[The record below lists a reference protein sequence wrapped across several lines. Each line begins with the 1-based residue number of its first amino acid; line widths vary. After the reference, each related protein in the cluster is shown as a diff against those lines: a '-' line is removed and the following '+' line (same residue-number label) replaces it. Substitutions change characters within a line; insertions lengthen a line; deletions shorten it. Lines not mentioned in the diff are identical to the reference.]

1 MKRLT
6 FVFSAFMLIFILL
19 PRLSIGATDCVV
31 QSEIPEAECNAL
43 IALYDNTSGVSWTE
57 NTDWKVT
64 NTPCS
69 WKGVTCSGGHLTEID
84 LNTNQMTG
92 TIPIELGN
100 LVNLTYLGLY
110 FNQLTGTIP
119 AELGNLN
126 NLTKLHLH
134 GNQLTGAIP
143 IELGN
148 LLNLTE
154 LWVSDNQLSAGIPSE
169 LCQLTLLTQINLN
182 HNQLTGAIPSC
193 LGNLNSLTQINFNT
207 NQLSGTIPSEVGHL
221 VNLTLLNLDTN
232 QLSGMIPVELSYLVN
247 LNYLGIYSNPSL
259 CRGNNINYA
268 PWEAEVS
275 TYPICPTTADL
286 SITQSVSD
294 TSVNSGATFSYTLS
308 VTNTGP
314 DAANSVQVTDNLPQ
328 ELTFVSV
335 TGSDWTCKENSGV
348 VTCDFLNNSLAN
360 GVTTDIIINVT
371 APVITTEITVNNTA
385 TVSTSTTD
393 PDNTNNSE
401 AKSTNIV
408 LPPLENKP
416 PQLSTINDQTV
427 TVGNT
432 LNLTVSATD
441 ENAGDQLTYSLV
453 TAPSGAIIDPTS
465 GELTWTP
472 NSTGDSTT
480 ITVKV
485 TDDATSP
492 LSDEKSFDITV
503 QDGNKAPQLSV
514 INNQTVTVGNA
525 LNLTISA
532 TDENAGDQ
540 LTYSLVTAPSG
551 AIIEPTSGV
560 LTWTPNSTG
569 DSTMITVKVIDDATL
584 PLSDEKSFDI
594 TVQVVSLRSWGI
606 QGAGEGEFE
615 MPSGI
620 AIDSQGNIYMTDTD
634 NHRIQKFDS
643 NGNFL
648 LQWGSQGIEN
658 GQFNSPQG
666 IAIDFNDN
674 IYIADTLNHRI
685 QKFDKNGNFLSAWG
699 SEGTAD
705 GEFSEPRGM
714 TVDVMD
720 AIYVADTNNNRVQ
733 KFDSSGF
740 HINTWGTL
748 GSADGE
754 FDQPIGIATDSQMS
768 VYVIDSANNRVQK
781 FDDNGNFQTTWGTP
795 GAGDG
800 EFNQPVG
807 IAIDSQDR
815 VYITDA
821 NHRIQT
827 FDSTG
832 VFSGTFGSSGS
843 ANGEFNQ
850 PIGIAINGGMIYVV
864 DTGNHRIQAF
874 SDTPS
879 ANLAIS
885 QTASIE
891 FPAVGDSLSYTLT
904 VENLGPNPANS
915 VKIEDT
921 LPAQVSYTSATGT
934 DWSCVE
940 SAGTVICDYQNTL
953 DAGIT
958 AEPVII
964 TVSVNA
970 NGTLNNIVSVGSTV
984 NDHNGTNDSN
994 TLEIPDKPPEDEA
1007 DLAISQSVSSE
1018 SPKVG
1023 DSLIYTIAVNNNGPD
1038 TATDI
1043 QIKDTL
1049 PTQVSYTGATGTDW
1063 ICVESAGTVTCDYQN
1078 TLDAGITA
1086 GSITITVSI
1095 NTDGTLSNTV
1105 NVDSAINDQVSS
1117 NNSHTIIKKVN
1128 KVNNAPTLESIGN
1141 QTVSVNDTLSFKAEA
1156 NDLDGDNLSFSLGN
1170 APTGASITAEGE
1182 FTWIPGNPGTFDNIQ
1197 VIVTDDGIP
1206 PLNTEEIISITVSE
1220 GPSFSLQTDIS
1231 PEGGSIE
1238 RDPEGTSY
1246 PQDTPITLTAIP
1258 SSACY
1263 EFVNWTGDCQGTS
1276 GPTCSLIMDADKSA
1290 TAHFQAKTFTLN
1302 VQAEHGRVSL
1312 DPAKMIYACQETVTL
1327 TALPVPGSPCYEF
1340 ANWTGDCQGNEPVCS
1355 IQMDADKAMNAIFQ
1369 QKSLTLNIQADHG
1382 HVVLN
1387 PDKAEYACQE
1397 VVTLKPVAD
1406 EGYQFIQW
1414 GLDLSGEQ
1422 RELSLAVQSNMD
1434 IQANFGKIPDLK
1446 IEPTQ
1451 MFHAKVG
1458 QTLSFTASG
1467 GLNQF
1472 FWTATGGEIYPA
1484 GATATFTVPE
1494 AGVFYIWVSDGEQ
1507 FAWALV
1513 DATDTL
1519 VLLQIVP
1526 DTLNLWKGETQAILV
1541 RGYYPDGKWVNLTQR
1556 ADFQIEEP
1564 DIAQILNK
1572 GEIEGISEGETILSV
1587 HYQNLE
1593 PVNVPIQIQDKP
1605 PLLKVEPELLILY
1618 EGTTQPVTVYSISP
1632 TGEKLPFPEAQ
1643 MSILDPSIASLEDQT
1658 LTGLNKGLTWLNVS
1672 AGENTLPIRVI
1683 VQSRPPLDITPAFA
1697 VMEQNEPI
1705 QFSVTGGQIP
1715 YEMTADQGNEP
1726 EQDDESTFVYQSE
1739 QLGTTILTATDSSV
1753 EQQVQQA
1760 EVKIV
1765 PPLTVTPTQA
1775 VVSYGGGQDITLR
1788 ANGGES
1794 PYVWTVTRGD
1804 LNKTPSDTVIYTA
1817 PSRAGLHT
1825 VTVIDALGNSQ
1836 EALILVGNA
1845 LSLSQKQLF
1854 LTLSEEIKL
1863 KVLGGVPPYTLDV
1876 SAGEG
1881 HLDMIADAI
1890 NVINYTAPNVS
1901 GTYSLRIHD
1910 TQNNQ
1915 VTADVNVR
1923 RGLIITPQSGHV
1935 DKEKSL
1941 NFQATGGFGKKR
1953 WRTTQGILDKS
1964 EGESVIWTAPARLGS
1979 AFVHVSDAGGAT
1991 ATATIEISS
2000 EGLTIT
2006 PSMRQIHPDKSAVF
2020 TVTGGG
2026 SPYQWRVE
2034 AGDYSPLADDSMTYT
2049 APGVKN
2055 TYWINVQDV
2064 TGKEAQAQVNVYSA
2078 HLLASPETLYLYSG
2092 ETSKITIS
2100 GGTRSYTL
2108 GAALGQLTPN
2118 KITLLE
2124 EEIYSNSEYTAPKA
2138 YQGYD
2143 TITITDTAGNKTNIG
2158 VEISCDMLSFYAGL
2172 DGKIDDQEM
2181 QQALDD
2187 FFAGK
2192 TCLSTE
2198 DLYWIGD
2205 NFAHFFK
2212 EAEIAQ
2218 WVNHYDANTDGRIDE
2233 NEMNQ
2238 ILADFFAG
2246 TGLES
2251 EILYS
2256 LIEQFFLDNH

>member
-6 FVFSAFMLIFILL
+6 FIFSAFMLIFILL
-19 PRLSIGATDCVV
+19 PRLSIGATDCTV
-31 QSEIPEAECNAL
+31 QSEIPEVECHAL
-43 IALYDNTSGVSWTE
+43 VALYDSTDGDNWTE

-69 WKGVTCSGGHLTEID
+69 WKGVTCSGRHLTEID

-119 AELGNLN
+119 AELGNLS
-126 NLTKLHLH
+126 NLTKLHLY

-143 IELGN
+143 TVLGN
-148 LLNLTE
+148 LVNLTE
-154 LWVSDNQLSAGIPSE
+154 LSLSDNQLSGGIPSE

-207 NQLSGTIPSEVGHL
+207 NQLSGTIPFELGNL

-232 QLSGMIPVELSYLVN
+232 QLSGMIPTELSNLVN
-247 LNYLGIYSNPSL
+247 LNYLGIYSNSSL

-275 TYPICPTTADL
+275 TYPICPTMADL

-294 TSVNSGATFSYTLS
+294 TSVNSGANFSYTLS

-314 DAANSVQVTDNLPQ
+314 DAASSVQVTDTLPQ
-328 ELTFVSV
+328 GLTNISV
-335 TGSDWTCKENSGV
+335 TGSDWTCQENNGI
-348 VTCDFLNNSLAN
+348 VTCDILNNSLAN

-401 AKSTNIV
+401 TKSTSIV
-408 LPPLENKP
+408 LPLPGNEQ
-416 PQLSTINDQTV
+416 PQLSAINDQTV

-432 LNLTVSATD
+432 LNLTISATD
-441 ENAGDQLTYSLV
+441 KNTGDQLTYSLV
-453 TAPSGAIIDPTS
+453 TAPSGASIDPTS
-465 GELTWTP
+465 GVLTWTP

-485 TDDATSP
+485 TDDAT
-492 LSDEKSFDITV
+492 
-503 QDGNKAPQLSV
+503 
-514 INNQTVTVGNA
+514 
-525 LNLTISA
+525 
-532 TDENAGDQ
+532 
-540 LTYSLVTAPSG
+540 
-551 AIIEPTSGV
+551 
-560 LTWTPNSTG
+560 
-569 DSTMITVKVIDDATL
+569 L
-584 PLSDEKSFDI
+584 PLSDEKSFYI
-594 TVQVVSLRSWGI
+594 MVQVVSLKSWGS

-620 AIDSQGNIYMTDTD
+620 VIDSQGNIYMTDTD

-666 IAIDFNDN
+666 IAIDFQDN

-685 QKFDKNGNFLSAWG
+685 QKFDKNGNFKSALG

-705 GEFSEPRGM
+705 GEFSEPRGI
-714 TVDVMD
+714 TVDAMD
-720 AIYVADTNNNRVQ
+720 AIYVADTNNNRIQ
-733 KFDSSGF
+733 KFDSNGF
-740 HINTWGTL
+740 HINTLGTL

-754 FDQPIGIATDSQMS
+754 FDQPIGIATDSQMFL
-768 VYVIDSANNRVQK
+768 YVIDSANNRVQK

-807 IAIDSQDR
+807 IAIDSQAQ

-827 FDSTG
+827 FDSAG
-832 VFSGTFGSSGS
+832 VFLGTFGSSGS

-904 VENLGPNPANS
+904 VENLGPNFTNS
-915 VKIEDT
+915 VTIKDT
-921 LPAQVSYTSATGT
+921 LPTQVSYTSATGT
-934 DWSCVE
+934 DWICVE
-940 SAGTVICDYQNTL
+940 SAGIVICDYQKTLDAGITADPITVTVSVNANDTLNNTVKVASTVSDHNDNNDSNTLEIPPPEDETDLAISQTVSSESPKVGDSLSYTLTVENLGPNTATDVQIKDIFPTQVSYTSATGTNWNCGESAGTITCDYQNTL

-958 AEPVII
+958 AEPII
-964 TVSVNA
+964 VTVSINA
-970 NGTLNNIVSVGSTV
+970 NGILGNMV
-984 NDHNGTNDSN
+984 NVNSAVNDSN
-994 TLEIPDKPPEDEA
+994 VTNNSDTKTINIEVDKA
-1007 DLAISQSVSSE
+1007 DLAISQTVSPN

-1023 DSLIYTIAVNNNGPD
+1023 DNLIYTITVNNNGPD
-1038 TATDI
+1038 TATNI
-1043 QIKDTL
+1043 QVKNTL
-1049 PTQVSYTGATGTDW
+1049 PPQVSYTSATGTNW
-1063 ICVESAGTVTCDYQN
+1063 NCRESAGTVTCDYQSLN
-1078 TLDAGITA
+1078 YNITNDP
-1086 GSITITVSI
+1086 ITVTVYI
-1095 NTDGTLSNTV
+1095 HTGGDLRNTV
-1105 NVDSAINDQVSS
+1105 TVSSANDPVNS
-1117 NNSHTIIKKVN
+1117 NNSNTIITKVN
-1128 KVNNAPTLESIGN
+1128 RAPILESIGN
-1141 QTVSVNDTLSFKAEA
+1141 QMVSVNDTISFKAEA

-1182 FTWIPGNPGTFDNIQ
+1182 FTWIPGNSGTFDNIQ

-1231 PEGGSIE
+1231 PEGGSIK

-1263 EFVNWTGDCQGTS
+1263 EFMNWTGDCEGTS

-1340 ANWTGDCQGNEPVCS
+1340 INWTGDCQGNEPVCS

-1446 IEPTQ
+1446 IEPIQ

-1513 DATDTL
+1513 DSTDTL
-1519 VLLQIVP
+1519 VLLQVVP

-1541 RGYYPDGKWVNLTQR
+1541 RGYYPDGNWVNLTQS
-1556 ADFQIEEP
+1556 ADFQIEDP

-1572 GEIEGISEGETILSV
+1572 GEIEGINEGETILSV

-1593 PVNVPIQIQDKP
+1593 PVNVLIQIQDKP

-1632 TGEKLPFPEAQ
+1632 TGEKLPFHEAQ

-1697 VMEQNEPI
+1697 VIEQNEPI
-1705 QFSVTGGQIP
+1705 QFSVTGGQMP

-1726 EQDDESTFVYQSE
+1726 KQDDESTFVYQSE
-1739 QLGTTILTATDSSV
+1739 QLGTTILTAIDSSV

-1765 PPLTVTPTQA
+1765 PPLTITPTQA
-1775 VVSYGGGQDITLR
+1775 IVSYGGGQDITLR
-1788 ANGGES
+1788 VNGGES

-1804 LNKTPSDTVIYTA
+1804 LNETPSDTVIYTA

-1854 LTLSEEIKL
+1854 LTPSEKIQL
-1863 KVLGGVPPYTLDV
+1863 KVLGGVPPYILDV

-1881 HLDMIADAI
+1881 HLDMIADGI

-1910 TQNNQ
+1910 NQNNQ
-1915 VTADVNVR
+1915 ITADVNVK

-1964 EGESVIWTAPARLGS
+1964 EGESVIWTAPARFGT

-2100 GGTRSYTL
+2100 GGSRSYTL
-2108 GAALGQLTPN
+2108 GAALGQLTPH

-2158 VEISCDMLSFYAGL
+2158 VEISCDMLNFYAGL

-2187 FFAGK
+2187 FVARE

-2198 DLYWIGD
+2198 DLYWIAD
-2205 NFAHFFK
+2205 NFVQSFK
-2212 EAEIAQ
+2212 
-2218 WVNHYDANTDGRIDE
+2218 
-2233 NEMNQ
+2233 
-2238 ILADFFAG
+2238 
-2246 TGLES
+2246 
-2251 EILYS
+2251 
-2256 LIEQFFLDNH
+2256 